1 MRRAHEASI
10 SGYYHIT
17 IKPERA
23 GGVAAGGQRSVERRA
38 GAKEPWSLG
47 ANECQ
52 TSVTEA
58 AEEAME
64 QQKSGAKVGDK
75 RHLSTSKVM

>member
-1 MRRAHEASI
+1 MRRAYQATTTSL
-10 SGYYHIT
+10 SSQR
-17 IKPERA
+17 ER
-23 GGVAAGGQRSVERRA
+23 GGLLPGGK
-38 GAKEPWSLG
+38 GALKGGLEQGSLG